1 LPDFYVIPLSYY
13 IFFIPGLII
22 AWFKKR
28 FEIVFLSLLPV
39 IGAFIA
45 GGYDFRVLLAA
56 PIWVICIAFSFNF
69 LRESFRRK
77 YGPFAAVGAF
87 IILAAGLFPSVRY
100 IWTISQDPNSLWLLP
115 HKDVAVSR
123 LIQDI
128 VLGVPNPSTKMKW
141 EEFNRKIDPTLITH
155 DTMVCPLGA
164 YAIMHLYLQNFDDK
178 KILTFI
184 DQGTQLL
191 ATPEEI
197 FKLNTRAIANYI
209 PTGKNL
215 KLVWEVSDRSQ
226 TIINTFSRYNK

>member
-56 PIWVICIAFSFNF
+56 
-69 LRESFRRK
+69 
-77 YGPFAAVGAF
+77 
-87 IILAAGLFPSVRY
+87 GLFPSVRY

-128 VLGVPNPSTKMKW
+128 VLGVPNPSTKMKR

>member
-56 PIWVICIAFSFNF
+56 
-69 LRESFRRK
+69 
-77 YGPFAAVGAF
+77 
-87 IILAAGLFPSVRY
+87 GLFPSVRY

-115 HKDVAVSR
+115 HKDVAISR
-123 LIQDI
+123 LVQDI
-128 VLGVPNPSTKMKW
+128 VSGTANPTSKMKW
-141 EEFNRKIDPTLITH
+141 NEFDRKVGTSAISY
-155 DTMVCPLGA
+155 DTFVAPLGA